1 MWLCG
6 RCALWFFHYI
16 QPSITHDFTLFKQ
29 FSAVKKRAKWG
40 TTSIKSS
47 LWYLDFDRSEYNA
60 FWRCVQ
66 AGATYLFVQLCKVSE
81 PCDTSLI
88 RYITDTICV
97 PVLETLS
104 GHSEDLWYHFL
115 DAVPCHF
122 FPHLGRRSWRV
133 WFCWGTW
140 SFWKC
145 ITRNCQMFNFCS
157 DFKFRCLQMHIII
170 WLCICYL

>member
-88 RYITDTICV
+88 RYIRHHLCASLRDTV
-97 PVLETLS
+97 RTF
-104 GHSEDLWYHFL
+104 W
-115 DAVPCHF
+115 
-122 FPHLGRRSWRV
+122 RSV
-133 WFCWGTW
+133 I
-140 SFWKC
+140 SL
-145 ITRNCQMFNFCS
+145 
-157 DFKFRCLQMHIII
+157 FRCCSLPLFSPPGKEELACMILLGYVVLLKMHNKK
-170 WLCICYL
+170 LPNV